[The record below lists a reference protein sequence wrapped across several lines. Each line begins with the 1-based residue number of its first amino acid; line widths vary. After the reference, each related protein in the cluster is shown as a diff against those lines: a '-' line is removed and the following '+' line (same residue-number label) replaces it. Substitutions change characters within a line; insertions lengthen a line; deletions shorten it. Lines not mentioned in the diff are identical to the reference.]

1 MSFYNG
7 ILEPYT
13 HTPGEVGSRGPR
25 GFPGQ
30 TGEKGEKGDK
40 ADKGDSGGYKLTSD
54 GDVDIENKKLVNVNP
69 GTNAK
74 DVINKSQ
81 LDTKTDLLQDASSG
95 TVVNNKA
102 VIYSGTGS
110 VHTKSVYFEDI
121 PDPDDDGV
129 SNQIRL
135 LTPHQSYNNI
145 HLNIPDLKN
154 YDGNGGRRS
163 SETMVTSVDQTVTGK
178 KVFQNIEVPN
188 PTSNNHPAS
197 KRYVDQNFISS
208 SGGQVNGDLDMRG
221 HTIKFLKL
229 DNSESSAARVAEL
242 KKKVDISGST
252 MTGNLNLGN
261 QQIVN
266 LGFNINNNSD
276 VVNLGFCD
284 TKYLQKVSD
293 SDLDLDDHRVKN
305 NLPPVADKDL
315 TTKKYVDDEIAK
327 VPQSGGSS
335 STQFIRRDGTVSM
348 TADLDLG
355 GNKISN
361 LKSPE
366 SDNDAVNREYLN
378 QKISEISDK
387 TNVFAYL
394 NNPNQTISQRNIIVN
409 SCGFWNNSPYKYNKR
424 AYNVTLQQHAPPN
437 HYNSIIGF
445 KLNDAGTGKF
455 TIVFEIYTTKISNI
469 NISSVADAST
479 INEETQ
485 INLVDHT
492 KLITQINN
500 PSLQN
505 NDYLYYKITGNS
517 TQATIKTHIIVYGVS
532 GWVDSVDNKI
542 YENIIY
548 YLDNMFEYDNGMK
561 MKTDVNLSNVKIS
574 N

>member
-1 MSFYNG
+1 
-7 ILEPYT
+7 
-13 HTPGEVGSRGPR
+13 
-25 GFPGQ
+25 
-30 TGEKGEKGDK
+30 
-40 ADKGDSGGYKLTSD
+40 
-54 GDVDIENKKLVNVNP
+54 
-69 GTNAK
+69 
-74 DVINKSQ
+74 
-81 LDTKTDLLQDASSG
+81 
-95 TVVNNKA
+95 
-102 VIYSGTGS
+102 
-110 VHTKSVYFEDI
+110 
-121 PDPDDDGV
+121 
-129 SNQIRL
+129 
-135 LTPHQSYNNI
+135 
-145 HLNIPDLKN
+145 
-154 YDGNGGRRS
+154 
-163 SETMVTSVDQTVTGK
+163 
-178 KVFQNIEVPN
+178 
-188 PTSNNHPAS
+188 
-197 KRYVDQNFISS
+197 
-208 SGGQVNGDLDMRG
+208 MRG

-252 MTGNLNLGN
+252 MIGNLNLGN

-293 SDLDLDDHRVKN
+293 SDLHLDDHRVKN
-305 NLPPVADKDL
+305 SLPPVADNDL

-327 VPQSGGSS
+327 IPQSGGSS
-335 STQFIRRDGTVSM
+335 STQFIRRDGTLSM
-348 TADLDLG
+348 TAYLDLG
-355 GNKISN
+355 GNKIPN

-366 SDNDAVNREYLN
+366 SNNDAVNREYLN

-394 NNPNQTISQRNIIVN
+394 NNPNQTNSQRNITVN
-409 SCGFWNNSPYKYNKR
+409 SFGFWNNSPYKYNKR
-424 AYNVTLQQHAPPN
+424 AYDVTLQQHAPPN
-437 HYNSIIGF
+437 YYNSIIGF

-469 NISSVADAST
+469 NISSVVDAST
-479 INEETQ
+479 INKETQ

-500 PSLQN
+500 PSLRN

-532 GWVDSVDNKI
+532 GWV
-542 YENIIY
+542 ENIIY

-561 MKTDVNLSNVKIS
+561 MKTDVNLSNFKIS
-574 N
+574 NLKTPTNESDAANKKYIDETLEQSHLLASSKKNEFLYLDSPDDTSSEYNIVVNGFVNNFRESPHRNKKAYDITLKKDAGSNNYRSRMGFNLYPQPLGTYTMIFEFFPPEMTNIDLSVQATSAYIHKQVQKNFSSYSKILVQINNNSKQTPDYIYLTMHGTATATPAQGYLIV

>member
-1 MSFYNG
+1 M
-7 ILEPYT
+7 
-13 HTPGEVGSRGPR
+13 
-25 GFPGQ
+25 
-30 TGEKGEKGDK
+30 
-40 ADKGDSGGYKLTSD
+40 
-54 GDVDIENKKLVNVNP
+54 
-69 GTNAK
+69 
-74 DVINKSQ
+74 
-81 LDTKTDLLQDASSG
+81 TD
-95 TVVNNKA
+95 
-102 VIYSGTGS
+102 
-110 VHTKSVYFEDI
+110 
-121 PDPDDDGV
+121 
-129 SNQIRL
+129 
-135 LTPHQSYNNI
+135 
-145 HLNIPDLKN
+145 
-154 YDGNGGRRS
+154 
-163 SETMVTSVDQTVTGK
+163 
-178 KVFQNIEVPN
+178 
-188 PTSNNHPAS
+188 
-197 KRYVDQNFISS
+197 
-208 SGGQVNGDLDMRG
+208 
-221 HTIKFLKL
+221 
-229 DNSESSAARVAEL
+229 
-242 KKKVDISGST
+242 
-252 MTGNLNLGN
+252 NLNLGN

-266 LGFNINNNSD
+266 LGFDINNNSD

-305 NLPPVADKDL
+305 GLPPVADKDL

-327 VPQSGGSS
+327 IPQSGGSS
-335 STQFIRRDGTVSM
+335 STQFIRRNGTVSM

-394 NNPNQTISQRNIIVN
+394 NNPNQTISQRNITVN
-409 SCGFWNNSPYKYNKR
+409 SFGFWNNSPYKYNKR
-424 AYNVTLQQHAPPN
+424 AYDVTLQQHAPPN
-437 HYNSIIGF
+437 HYNSIIGC

-455 TIVFEIYTTKISNI
+455 TIVFEIYTTRISNI
-469 NISSVADAST
+469 NISSVADSST
-479 INEETQ
+479 INKETQ

-492 KLITQINN
+492 KLITQINI

-561 MKTDVNLSNVKIS
+561 MKTDVNLSNFKIS
-574 N
+574 NLKTPTNESDAANKKYIDETLEQSHILASSKKNEFLYLDDPDDTSSEYNIVVDGFINNFRESPHRNKKAYSITLQKDAGSNNYRSRIGFNLFPLPLGTYTLVFEFFPPEMTNIDYLFKPHQLIYISKFKKTFLLILKCWCK